1 MNKVDSY
8 IIINKIKL
16 TRKVLEFGL
25 DKVVEYADS
34 DELEWLN
41 TLKDKTNDELKLTLT
56 ELKTELNNN
65 SVRTKKEG
73 LKFCIRKCQRE
84 FIPKDG
90 NLEVYCPSCDRT
102 IAVRPIKNDFK
113 DV

>member
-16 TRKVLEFGL
+16 TRKVLDIGL
-25 DKVVEYADS
+25 DRVMESSDS

-41 TLKDKTNDELKLTLT
+41 TLKGKTKEELKNVLT

-65 SVRTKKEG
+65 SIRTKKEG

-84 FIPKDG
+84 YIPKDG

-113 DV
+113 DI